1 MKKSMAIK
9 KFIIKTDKG
18 FICETKAKGYYEK
31 SNNEFYRVE
40 TGKWITSVN
49 SICDNV
55 DKLGFT
61 QDESEAT
68 IYSSLIG
75 NRINEIADRIRFGYE
90 DINEIIIKVIGDYEN
105 D

>member
-1 MKKSMAIK
+1 M

-18 FICETKAKGYYEK
+18 FICEANARGYYEK

-40 TGKWITSVN
+40 TGKWFSSINSV
-49 SICDNV
+49 CDKV

-68 IYSSLIG
+68 KYSSYVG
-75 NRINEIADRIRFGYE
+75 NRINEIIERIKFGYE
-90 DINEIIIKVIGDYEN
+90 DISEIVIKVIGD
-105 D
+105 